1 MVAHMLRKIAGSVML
16 FVLSATSLFADENL
30 CIAGDAV
37 RLRAEPSTV
46 GEVLREY
53 YYGDRIYKAEPV
65 SAPLVIG
72 GREGRWMKIEN
83 KTCALNCIDESGYL
97 FSPFLKPCSETGE
110 ELRRRLL
117 DTSVPLEKR
126 LVFRRL
132 SILLYD
138 ADGPA
143 PSVSARLLPG
153 GTSGRQGFDS
163 MSCYIGCLPT
173 TYNWQVKAG
182 RLIVDVETDDIDFS
196 GAGDMG
202 PQKRVRF
209 RCEYKGIEY
218 RDYMIRL
225 IQAKAHD
232 PRCVATVN

>member
-1 MVAHMLRKIAGSVML
+1 MLGRSIV
-16 FVLSATSLFADENL
+16 FVTFFILSTTSLFADENL

-37 RLRAEPSTV
+37 RLRAEPST
-46 GEVLREY
+46 EARVLREY
-53 YYGDRIYKAEPV
+53 YYGDSITKAEAV
-65 SAPLVIG
+65 SAPLIIA
-72 GREGRWMKIEN
+72 GREGRWLKIEN
-83 KTCALNCIDESGYL
+83 KGCALNCIDESGYL
-97 FSPFLKPCSETGE
+97 FSAFLKPCSETGE

-126 LVFRRL
+126 LAFRRL
-132 SILLYD
+132 SIRLYD

-153 GTSGRQGFDS
+153 GTSGTQGFDS

-173 TYNWQVKAG
+173 VYSWQVKGG
-182 RLIVDVETDDIDFS
+182 RLIVDVQTTEVDYNPPGERDVT
-196 GAGDMG
+196 A
-202 PQKRVRF
+202 QKSVRF

-232 PRCVATVN
+232 PRCVATVS